1 VFERLPDRARV
12 RVHRQ
17 VFLMSEANRS
27 AQIVRFGVFEADLQT
42 RELHKNGVKVPLQ
55 GQPFQ
60 VFAILL
66 EHPSELVTRE
76 ELRQK
81 VWPEDTF
88 VDFDHALNTAIT
100 KIRAALGDEADNPRF
115 LETLPRRGYR
125 FISPV
130 QKAIAQPASPATPE
144 GRSAQRRKN
153 RRWLV
158 ASAILLLLIS
168 GIGISR
174 FSRRRPEEPLPPL
187 EIVPLTAVP
196 GFEHDPAFSPDGNQV
211 AFALE
216 NADGR
221 GIYTTIVGG
230 EKTLRLTAGTD
241 YSPTWSPDGRR
252 VAFYRDLGHGT
263 SIYAVPAL
271 GGTEQRL
278 YTGLSSAWTT
288 GLNWS
293 PDGKVL
299 ALADSH
305 GGTNHTWISLLS
317 LADSSTRQ
325 LTFPSGP
332 EIDYSPAF
340 SPDGSTVAF
349 VRGSLVGVVSDLYVI
364 PTVGGVAKRLT
375 FDNTW
380 ILGSPTW
387 TPDGRDIVFSSDRG
401 GGLSSLW
408 RVSPTG
414 GPLRPVV
421 SVGVIAWSPSI
432 SPKGNQLVY
441 QRIFF
446 KDSLFRLSLK
456 DETHPQSSP
465 VPVKSDKGFNWR
477 PHFSPDGKRFTV
489 ESNGLGHSEIWAC
502 DTVGANCGQLT
513 SLRGTA
519 GAARWS
525 PDGRYIAFEFRPK
538 ERSEIYLLEVGGGMP
553 QLLPT
558 LPGANNGGPSWSRD
572 GKSIYFYSD
581 KTGEPFQ
588 LWKVSIQGGS
598 PAQITK
604 NGGVFAVESED
615 GRFLYFVKFDAPGI
629 WKMPLGGG
637 QEERVLPRA
646 GGHEWFNWALTHAGI
661 YFRDSD
667 KSKKNDTVGVLTFF
681 DFATG
686 KTTTVTATDQ
696 PGGVGLAVSPDGR
709 SILYDDKGDA
719 ESTIML
725 VKNFR

>member
-1 VFERLPDRARV
+1 MLTNSAKVRANGLGC
-12 RVHRQ
+12 HMHNGQ
-17 VFLMSEANRS
+17 RS
-27 AQIVRFGVFEADLQT
+27 AQIVRFGLFEADLQT
-42 RELHKNGVKVPLQ
+42 GELRKNGVKVPLQ

-60 VFAILL
+60 VCAILL
-66 EHPSELVTRE
+66 SHAGELVSRE
-76 ELRQK
+76 ALRQQ

-100 KIRAALGDEADNPRF
+100 KIRMALGDQADNPRF
-115 LETLPRRGYR
+115 VETLPRRGYR
-125 FISPV
+125 FIAPV
-130 QKAIAQPASPATPE
+130 DNPTAPEPVPIPPQPAAE
-144 GRSAQRRKN
+144 GIRTKGLWIAGAALVLAVLSA
-153 RRWLV
+153 V
-158 ASAILLLLIS
+158 
-168 GIGISR
+168 GIWR
-174 FSRRRPEEPLPPL
+174 FSRNRAEAALPPL
-187 EIVPLTAVP
+187 EIVPMAAVP

-211 AFALE
+211 AFALSAE
-216 NADGR
+216 EGC
-221 GIYTTIVGG
+221 GIYTTMVGG
-230 EKTLRLTAGTD
+230 EKTLRLTSGPAD

-252 VAFYRDLGHGT
+252 VAFYRDVDHGT
-263 SIYAVPAL
+263 AIYAVPAL

-278 YTGLSSAWTT
+278 YSGLSSAWTR

-299 ALADSH
+299 AFADSH
-305 GGTNHTWISLLS
+305 GETNRTWISLLS
-317 LADSSTRQ
+317 LADSSSRQ

-332 EIDYSPAF
+332 EIDSSPAF

-349 VRGSLVGVVSDLYVI
+349 VRGSIVGVVSDLYVV
-364 PTVGGVAKRLT
+364 PTAGGVAKRLT

-387 TPDGRDIVFSSDRG
+387 TPDGHDIVFSSDRG
-401 GGLSSLW
+401 SGLSTLW
-408 RVSPTG
+408 RVSPAG
-414 GPLRPVV
+414 GPLRPVT
-421 SVGVIAWSPSI
+421 SVGVIAWSPAI
-432 SPKGNQLVY
+432 SPKGNQLAY
-441 QRIFF
+441 QRMFF
-446 KDSLFRLSLK
+446 KDNLFRLNLK
-456 DETHPQSSP
+456 DETHPQSPP
-465 VPVKSDKGFNWR
+465 VLVKSDKGFNWR
-477 PHFSPDGKRFTV
+477 PHFSPDGKRFSV

-538 ERSEIYLLEVGGGMP
+538 ERSEVYMLEVGGGMP

-588 LWKVSIQGGS
+588 LWKVSVQGG
-598 PAQITK
+598 PPVQVTK
-604 NGGVFAVESED
+604 KGGVFAVESED
-615 GRFLYFVKFDAPGI
+615 SRFLYFVKFDAPGI
-629 WKMPLGGG
+629 WRMPLNGGE
-637 QEERVLPRA
+637 EERVLSRA
-646 GGHEWFNWALTHAGI
+646 GGHEWFNWALTRTGI
-661 YFRDSD
+661 YFRDYE
-667 KSKKNDTVGVLTFF
+667 KSKNNDSVGVLKFF

-686 KTTTVTATDQ
+686 KTTTIAATDQ

-709 SILYDDKGDA
+709 SIIYDDKGDA

>member
-1 VFERLPDRARV
+1 M
-12 RVHRQ
+12 HNGQ
-17 VFLMSEANRS
+17 RS
-27 AQIVRFGVFEADLQT
+27 AQTVRFGLFEADLLT
-42 RELHKNGVKVPLQ
+42 GELRKNGVKIPLQ

-60 VFAILL
+60 VCAILL
-66 EHPSELVTRE
+66 SHAGELVSRE
-76 ELRQK
+76 ELRQQ

-100 KIRAALGDEADNPRF
+100 KIRMALGDQADNPRF
-115 LETLPRRGYR
+115 VETLPRRGYR
-125 FISPV
+125 FIAPV
-130 QKAIAQPASPATPE
+130 DQPTAPEPVPIPPQPAAE
-144 GRSAQRRKN
+144 GVRTKGLWIAGAALVLALLSA
-153 RRWLV
+153 V
-158 ASAILLLLIS
+158 
-168 GIGISR
+168 GIWR
-174 FSRRRPEEPLPPL
+174 FSRNRAEAALPPL
-187 EIVPLTAVP
+187 EIVPMAAVP

-211 AFALE
+211 AFALSGAE
-216 NADGR
+216 GC
-221 GIYTTIVGG
+221 GIYTTMVGG
-230 EKTLRLTAGTD
+230 GKTLRLTTSPAD

-252 VAFYRDLGHGT
+252 VAFYRDVDHGT
-263 SIYAVPAL
+263 AIYAVPAL

-278 YTGLSSAWTT
+278 YSGLSSAWTT

-299 ALADSH
+299 AFADSH
-305 GGTNHTWISLLS
+305 GETNHTWISLLS

-349 VRGSLVGVVSDLYVI
+349 VRGSIVGVVSDLYVV
-364 PTVGGVAKRLT
+364 PAAGGLAKRLT

-387 TPDGRDIVFSSDRG
+387 TPDGHDIVFSSDRG
-401 GGLSSLW
+401 GGLNSLW
-408 RVSPTG
+408 RASPTG
-414 GPLRPVV
+414 GPLRPVA

-441 QRIFF
+441 QRMFF
-446 KDSLFRLSLK
+446 KDNLFRLNLK
-456 DETHPQSSP
+456 DETHPQSPP
-465 VPVKSDKGFNWR
+465 VLVKSDKGFNWR

-538 ERSEIYLLEVGGGMP
+538 ERSEVYLLEVGGGMP

-588 LWKVSIQGGS
+588 LWKMSIQGG
-598 PAQITK
+598 PPVQVTK
-604 NGGVFAVESED
+604 KGGVFAVESED

-629 WKMPLGGG
+629 WRMPVNGGE
-637 QEERVLPRA
+637 EERVLPRA
-646 GGHEWFNWALTHAGI
+646 GGHEWFNWALTRTGI
-661 YFRDSD
+661 YFRDSG
-667 KSKKNDTVGVLTFF
+667 KSENTDTVGVLKFF

>member
-1 VFERLPDRARV
+1 MD
-12 RVHRQ
+12 
-17 VFLMSEANRS
+17 NGDGS
-27 AQIVRFGVFEADLQT
+27 AQIVRFGQFEADLKT
-42 RELHKNGVKVPLQ
+42 GELRRGGVKVPLQ

-60 VFAILL
+60 VCAILL
-66 EHPSELVTRE
+66 LRSGELVTRE
-76 ELRQK
+76 ELRKQ

-100 KIRAALGDEADNPRF
+100 KIRLALGDEADNPRF
-115 LETLPRRGYR
+115 VETLPRRGYR
-125 FISPV
+125 FIAPV
-130 QKAIAQPASPATPE
+130 VKPSSQEPAPHATKARTGGFAAKTRPISIAAGLLVLLFGVGIWRFA
-144 GRSAQRRKN
+144 RN
-153 RRWLV
+153 RTQG
-158 ASAILLLLIS
+158 A
-168 GIGISR
+168 
-174 FSRRRPEEPLPPL
+174 LPPV
-187 EIVPLTAVP
+187 EVVPLSALA
-196 GFEHDPAFSPDGNQV
+196 GFESDPAFSHDGNQV
-211 AFALE
+211 AFALGS
-216 NADGR
+216 ADGG

-230 EKTLRLTAGTD
+230 EKTLRLTTGTD
-241 YSPTWSPDGRR
+241 YSPAWSPDGRR
-252 VAFYRDLGHGT
+252 VAFYRDADHGT
-263 SIYAVPAL
+263 SIYVVPAL
-271 GGTEQRL
+271 GGTEHRL

-293 PDGKVL
+293 PDGKFL
-299 ALADSH
+299 AFADSH
-305 GGTNHTWISLLS
+305 GETNHTWISLLS

-325 LTFPSGP
+325 VTFPSGP

-340 SPDGSTVAF
+340 SPDGSTLAF
-349 VRGSLVGVVSDLYVI
+349 VRGSIVGVVSDLYVV

-401 GGLSSLW
+401 GGLNGLW

-414 GPLRPVV
+414 GPLRPVA

-432 SPKGNQLVY
+432 SPTGNQLVY
-441 QRIFF
+441 QRMFF
-446 KDSLFRLSLK
+446 KDSLFRLNLK
-456 DETHPQSSP
+456 DETHPQSPP
-465 VPVKSDKGFNWR
+465 VLVKSDKGFNWR

-538 ERSEIYLLEVGGGMP
+538 ERSEVYLLEVGGGMP

-588 LWKVSIQGGS
+588 LWKVPIQGGS
-598 PAQITK
+598 PVQITK
-604 NGGVFAVESED
+604 NGGVFAIESED
-615 GRFLYFVKFDAPGI
+615 GRFLYFVKFDGPGI

-637 QEERVLPRA
+637 KEERVLVRA
-646 GGHEWFNWALTHAGI
+646 GGHEWFNWALTRTGI
-661 YFRDSD
+661 YFRDAD
-667 KSKKNDTVGVLTFF
+667 KSKKNDTVGVLKFF
-681 DFATG
+681 DFATR

-696 PGGVGLAVSPDGR
+696 PGGVGLAVSPDGK

-719 ESTIML
+719 ESSIML

>member
-1 VFERLPDRARV
+1 
-12 RVHRQ
+12 
-17 VFLMSEANRS
+17 M
-27 AQIVRFGVFEADLQT
+27 
-42 RELHKNGVKVPLQ
+42 PLQ

-60 VFAILL
+60 VCAILL
-66 EHPSELVTRE
+66 SRSGELVTRE
-76 ELRQK
+76 ELRKQ

-100 KIRAALGDEADNPRF
+100 KIRLALGDEADNPSF
-115 LETLPRRGYR
+115 VETLPRRGYR
-125 FISPV
+125 FIAPV
-130 QKAIAQPASPATPE
+130 QKVISQTASPAVPE
-144 GRSAQRRKN
+144 MRWARRKKN
-153 RRWLV
+153 RGWLV

-168 GIGISR
+168 GFGISR
-174 FSRRRPEEPLPPL
+174 FSRRRAEQPLPPL
-187 EIVPLTAVP
+187 EIVPMAAVP

-211 AFALE
+211 AFALG
-216 NADGR
+216 NADGG

-230 EKTLRLTAGTD
+230 EKTLRLTAGSD

-252 VAFYRDLGHGT
+252 VAFYRDVDHGT
-263 SIYAVPAL
+263 SIYVVPAL

-299 ALADSH
+299 AFADSH
-305 GGTNHTWISLLS
+305 GETNHTSISLLS

-349 VRGSLVGVVSDLYVI
+349 VRGSIVGVVSDLYVV
-364 PTVGGVAKRLT
+364 PAAGGGASGVAKRLT

-387 TPDGRDIVFSSDRG
+387 AQDGRDIVFSSDRG
-401 GGLSSLW
+401 GGLNSLW

-414 GPLRPVV
+414 GPLRPVA

-441 QRIFF
+441 QRMFF
-446 KDSLFRLSLK
+446 KDSLFRLNLK
-456 DETHPQSSP
+456 DETHPQSPP
-465 VPVKSDKGFNWR
+465 VLVKSDKGFNWR

-502 DTVGANCGQLT
+502 DIVGANCGQLT

-538 ERSEIYLLEVGGGMP
+538 ERSEVYLLEVGGGMP

-588 LWKVSIQGGS
+588 LWKVSMQGGS
-598 PAQITK
+598 PVRITK

-615 GRFLYFVKFDAPGI
+615 GRFLYFAKFDAPGI

-637 QEERVLPRA
+637 KEERVLPRA
-646 GGHEWFNWALTHAGI
+646 GGHEWFNWALTRKGI
-661 YFRDSD
+661 YFRDAD
-667 KSKKNDTVGVLTFF
+667 KSKNNDTVGVLNFF

-696 PGGVGLAVSPDGR
+696 PGGVGLAVSPDGK

>member
-1 VFERLPDRARV
+1 MNNGD
-12 RVHRQ
+12 
-17 VFLMSEANRS
+17 RS

-42 RELHKNGVKVPLQ
+42 GELRRNGSKVSLQ

-60 VFAILL
+60 VCAILL
-66 EHPSELVTRE
+66 EHSGELVTRE

-81 VWPEDTF
+81 VWPQDTF

-115 LETLPRRGYR
+115 VETLPRRGYR
-125 FISPV
+125 FIAPV
-130 QKAIAQPASPATPE
+130 HKAISEPTALDVSEA
-144 GRSAQRRKN
+144 RSARLGAN
-153 RRWLV
+153 GRWLV
-158 ASAILLLLIS
+158 ASAILLILIS

-174 FSRRRPEEPLPPL
+174 FSRRHAEESLPPL
-187 EIVPLTAVP
+187 EIVPMAAVP

-211 AFALE
+211 AFAL
-216 NADGR
+216 DGEDGG

-230 EKTLRLTAGTD
+230 EKTLRLTKGND

-252 VAFYRDLGHGT
+252 VAFYRDGDHGT
-263 SIYAVPAL
+263 AIYAVPAL

-278 YTGLSSAWTT
+278 YAGLSSAWTT
-288 GLNWS
+288 GLHWS
-293 PDGKVL
+293 PDGK
-299 ALADSH
+299 ALVFTDSH
-305 GGTNHTWISLLS
+305 GETNHTWISLLS
-317 LADSSTRQ
+317 LADSSTRK
-325 LTFPSGP
+325 LTSPAGS

-349 VRGSLVGVVSDLYVI
+349 VRGSLVGVVSDLYVV
-364 PTVGGVAKRLT
+364 PAAGGVPKRLS

-380 ILGSPTW
+380 ILGPPTW
-387 TPDGRDIVFSSDRG
+387 TPDGREIVFSSDRG
-401 GGLSSLW
+401 GGLNCLW
-408 RVSPTG
+408 RVSSNG
-414 GPLRPVV
+414 GPLRPVA

-441 QRIFF
+441 QRMFF
-446 KDSLFRLSLK
+446 KDNLFRLNLR
-456 DETHPQSSP
+456 DETHPEGP
-465 VPVKSDKGFNWR
+465 PILVKSDKGFNWR

-502 DTVGANCGQLT
+502 DSVGANCGQLT

-525 PDGRYIAFEFRPK
+525 PDGRYIAFEYRPK
-538 ERSEIYLLEVGGGMP
+538 DRSEVYLLEVGGGAP
-553 QLLPT
+553 RLLPT

-572 GKSIYFYSD
+572 GKWIYFYSD

-588 LWKVSIQGGS
+588 LWKVSSEGG
-598 PAQITK
+598 PPVQITK
-604 NGGVFAVESED
+604 HGGVFAVESDD
-615 GRFLYFVKFDAPGI
+615 GRFLYFVKFDASGVWRI
-629 WKMPLGGG
+629 PLGGG
-637 QEERVLPRA
+637 QEERILPSA
-646 GGHEWFNWALTHAGI
+646 GGHEWFNWALTRNGI
-661 YFRDSD
+661 YFRDSNE
-667 KSKKNDTVGVLTFF
+667 SKNHALIGVLEFF
-681 DFATG
+681 DFATR

>member
-1 VFERLPDRARV
+1 M
-12 RVHRQ
+12 HNGQ
-17 VFLMSEANRS
+17 RS
-27 AQIVRFGVFEADLQT
+27 AQTVRFGLFEADLLT
-42 RELHKNGVKVPLQ
+42 GELRKNGVKIPLQ

-60 VFAILL
+60 VCAILL
-66 EHPSELVTRE
+66 SHAGELVSRE
-76 ELRQK
+76 ELRQQ

-100 KIRAALGDEADNPRF
+100 KIRMALGDQADNPRF
-115 LETLPRRGYR
+115 VETLPRRGYR
-125 FISPV
+125 FIAPV
-130 QKAIAQPASPATPE
+130 DKPTAPEPVSIPPQPAAE
-144 GRSAQRRKN
+144 GVRTKGLWIAGAALVLALLSA
-153 RRWLV
+153 V
-158 ASAILLLLIS
+158 
-168 GIGISR
+168 GIWR
-174 FSRRRPEEPLPPL
+174 FSRNRAEAALPPL
-187 EIVPLTAVP
+187 EIVPMAAVP

-211 AFALE
+211 AFGLSGSEAS
-216 NADGR
+216 
-221 GIYTTIVGG
+221 GIYTTMVGG
-230 EKTLRLTAGTD
+230 EKTLRLTSSPAD

-252 VAFYRDLGHGT
+252 VAFYRDVDKGT
-263 SIYAVPAL
+263 AIYAVPAL

-278 YTGLSSAWTT
+278 YSGLSSAWTT

-293 PDGKVL
+293 PDGKAL
-299 ALADSH
+299 AFADSH
-305 GGTNHTWISLLS
+305 GETNHTWISLLS

-340 SPDGSTVAF
+340 SPDGSTVSF
-349 VRGSLVGVVSDLYVI
+349 VRGSIVGVVSDLYVVPI
-364 PTVGGVAKRLT
+364 AGGVAKRLT

-380 ILGSPTW
+380 IIGSPTW
-387 TPDGRDIVFSSDRG
+387 TPDGHDIVFSSDRG

-414 GPLRPVV
+414 GPLRPVA

-441 QRIFF
+441 QRMFF
-446 KDSLFRLSLK
+446 KDNLFRLNLK
-456 DETHPQSSP
+456 DETHPQSPP
-465 VPVKSDKGFNWR
+465 VLVKSDKGFNWR

-502 DTVGANCGQLT
+502 DTGGANCGQLT

-538 ERSEIYLLEVGGGMP
+538 ERSEVYLLEVGGGMP

-588 LWKVSIQGGS
+588 LWKMSIPGG
-598 PAQITK
+598 PPVQITK
-604 NGGVFAVESED
+604 KGGVFAVESED

-629 WKMPLGGG
+629 WRMPLDGG
-637 QEERVLPRA
+637 EEKLVLPRA
-646 GGHEWFNWALTHAGI
+646 GGHEWFNWALTRTGI
-661 YFRDSD
+661 YFRDSG
-667 KSKKNDTVGVLTFF
+667 KSENKDTVGVLKFF